1 MKKNLLIIGGDSRIS
16 KYLKKISR
24 IKKINYISTSRRKNR
39 INKNI
44 LFFDFLK
51 FEKFKIPQDINSV
64 VILAGIDGEKNCE
77 KNFSVAKKISKEILP
92 KLIKIFAKKNIF
104 VCYLSSMAIYNKK
117 SLYGNLRLLAE
128 KKILNIAKKNKIEKK
143 ICIIRPT
150 KNLNNVQNIYKTSIN
165 LKKSNFKEYF
175 QPLLYSDTAKFII
188 KVIKN
193 QKSGIFDIKGKNK
206 IYFNRHYLS
215 NRKKILYRNNY
226 TINKPN
232 YTRTI

>member
-128 KKILNIAKKNKIEKK
+128 KKNSKYCQKK
-143 ICIIRPT
+143 
-150 KNLNNVQNIYKTSIN
+150 
-165 LKKSNFKEYF
+165 
-175 QPLLYSDTAKFII
+175 
-188 KVIKN
+188 
-193 QKSGIFDIKGKNK
+193 
-206 IYFNRHYLS
+206 
-215 NRKKILYRNNY
+215 
-226 TINKPN
+226 
-232 YTRTI
+232 